1 MSIPKPGPR
10 LLWALLF
17 FFIINDATAQ
27 SAQMWKERAQL
38 PYIKDSIALIDAMN
52 RVGLL
57 YQAKNVDSCFY
68 FGLKA
73 KALSQQMHYLKGET
87 DADNVIAIAFSY
99 RGLIREALSLYSSA
113 LANYQRMRDT
123 ANIVQ
128 MLMNTALVY
137 AQVDTLKS
145 RAYFHQA
152 IAMGS
157 QLKQDSI
164 MSILFANYCICV
176 PSLSTDSIH
185 YYLDKSR
192 AIALRYKLD
201 WISVLIMQ
209 MQADVLTGQGSK
221 EALPLLKE
229 CLDKS
234 RQLNNE
240 VFEINALA
248 GIGSYYEQ
256 SAPDSALKYYY
267 QAYEVVQ
274 KSGYTT
280 MMVSGATPILA
291 AAKRTGNP
299 ANISRA
305 QELLENALTKENANL
320 KNFIGDYVK
329 YNNIEEANK
338 LLAVSNHN
346 KQSKIWLLISICIAC
361 ALLAIFIY
369 RQYRVSNQLNKK
381 IMEQN
386 NDLQTTLTALEQSQE
401 DNTRIM
407 KVVAHDLR
415 NPVGAMTTIATMLLE
430 EGAQSPD
437 NQIMLDLI
445 KTSGE
450 HSMEMVDNLLM
461 MHSRSEELKKEKA
474 DIYDMLRY
482 CVDLLQFKAENKK
495 QHIHL
500 GAPRVTLPINREKI
514 WRVMSNLITNA
525 IKFSPDGADIFVQM
539 EEKSGEVVITVK
551 DNGIGIPDNMHDKIF
566 QMFTTTRRKG
576 TAGEH
581 SFGLGLAISKQIVE
595 AHKGRI
601 WYESQP
607 GYGTTFFV
615 ALPTT

>member
-1 MSIPKPGPR
+1 
-10 LLWALLF
+10 
-17 FFIINDATAQ
+17 
-27 SAQMWKERAQL
+27 MWEERARL
-38 PYIKDSIALIDAMN
+38 SSIKDSTALVNALN
-52 RVGLL
+52 GVGIL
-57 YQAKNVDSCFY
+57 YQVKNVDSVFY
-68 FGLKA
+68 YGLKA
-73 KALSQQMHYLKGET
+73 KALAHHMHYFKGET
-87 DADNVIAIAFSY
+87 DADNVIAIALAN
-99 RGLIREALSLYSSA
+99 RGLTREALNLFSNA
-113 LANYQRMRDT
+113 LTGYGRMADT
-123 ANIVQ
+123 ANMVQ
-128 MLMNTALVY
+128 MLMNMAITYSQIADTAK
-137 AQVDTLKS
+137 ART
-145 RAYFHQA
+145 YFHQA
-152 IAMGS
+152 MALGS
-157 QLKQDSI
+157 HLQQDSI
-164 MSILFANYCICV
+164 MSLLYVNYCTCM
-176 PSLSTDSIH
+176 PSLSADSIN
-185 YYLDKSR
+185 YYLDKSQ
-192 AIALRYKLD
+192 AIARRHKTE
-201 WISVLIMQ
+201 WIPIMIMQ
-209 MQADVLTGQGSK
+209 MQANVMITEGKK

-229 CLDKS
+229 SLDRC
-234 RQLNNE
+234 RQQNNE
-240 VFEINALA
+240 LLEMNGLS
-248 GIGSYYEQ
+248 GIGSYYDQ
-256 SAPDSALKYYY
+256 SNPDSALKYYY
-267 QAYEVVQ
+267 EAYNLALKTGYENMMIPGAQA
-274 KSGYTT
+274 
-280 MMVSGATPILA
+280 ILA
-291 AAKRTGNP
+291 TAKRTGNT

-305 QELLENALTKENANL
+305 HEQLENALTKENDNL

-329 YNNIEEANK
+329 YSNIEGANK
-338 LLAVSNHN
+338 LLTISNRN
-346 KQSKIWLLISICIAC
+346 KESKIWLLIGLCSIC
-361 ALLAIFIY
+361 ALLAVFTY

-386 NDLQTTLTALEQSQE
+386 SDLQTTLTALEQSQE

-415 NPVGAMTTIATMLLE
+415 NPVGAMTTIAAMLLE

-450 HSMEMVDNLLM
+450 HSMEMVDSLLM

-500 GAPRVTLPINREKI
+500 GASRVTLPINREKI
-514 WRVMSNLITNA
+514 WRVVSNLITNA

-539 EEKSGEVVITVK
+539 EERSGEVVITVK
-551 DNGIGIPDNMHDKIF
+551 DSGIGIPDNMQDKIF